1 MGTGRQMGQVD
12 GCEWA
17 DRWDRWIDVNGWT
30 DGTGATGRQK
40 RQIDRCEHVHRGDR
54 WTDGMGG

>member
-12 GCEWA
+12 
-17 DRWDRWIDVNGWT
+17 RWDRWIDVNRWT
-30 DGTGATGRQK
+30 DGTGGTGRQK
-40 RQIDRCEHVHRGDR
+40 GQIDRCEQVHRGDR